1 MRTEECQPMKTK
13 NRNRLVAFCA
23 ALTMLGVELPSNK
36 ETEKI
41 DFPTKG
47 MKGLSNSELEDGL
60 SLKNKRKKSRK
71 KRVQK

>member
-1 MRTEECQPMKTK
+1 MKKK
-13 NRNRLVAFCA
+13 NRNRLVAFYA

-41 DFPTKG
+41 DLPTKG
-47 MKGLSNSELEDGL
+47 MKGLSNSELEAGL

-71 KRVQK
+71 KGGKK